1 MRGRIRRHDGRAQQ
15 LFPYVIETPT
25 THDQASPNRPS
36 HQFTDMSFVRYVRN
50 IRRIGIRQWWH
61 QLQYIGDAKAGTLV
75 GTDQYVLLSRTIL
88 TGFDLSDR
96 FGNKYFENLNPDD
109 EIPGA

>member
-1 MRGRIRRHDGRAQQ
+1 
-15 LFPYVIETPT
+15 
-25 THDQASPNRPS
+25 
-36 HQFTDMSFVRYVRN
+36 MSFVRYVRN